1 VAGLCCLCL
10 IRYQSA
16 HSEDA
21 IRHYEEAVRI
31 RPDYAEVY
39 YNLGIVLE
47 NAGRVQEAIRHFEQA
62 LRINPGAIEARNKLA
77 RLRAVQ

>member
-1 VAGLCCLCL
+1 
-10 IRYQSA
+10 
-16 HSEDA
+16 
-21 IRHYEEAVRI
+21 VRI